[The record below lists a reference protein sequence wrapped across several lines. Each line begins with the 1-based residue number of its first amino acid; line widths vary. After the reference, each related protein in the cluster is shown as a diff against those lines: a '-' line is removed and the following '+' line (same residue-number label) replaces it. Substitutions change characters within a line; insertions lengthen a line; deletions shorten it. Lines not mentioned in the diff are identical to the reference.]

1 VGAAFAFSLSA
12 AFNPTLF
19 TALMVMLYSAQPGR
33 LMLGYQLGAYTA
45 SITLGMVI
53 VFTLPDSS
61 AVSTSR
67 NSLTPAVDLALG
79 LVALLIALVLFS
91 GPHDRVAEHRER
103 RKRKKEEKRKGP
115 PRWRR
120 ALDTGSPKIAFVVGL
135 ALSLPGAS
143 YLIALGL
150 LHEQDLPTST
160 TALCVIAFCLI
171 QMILLEIPVL
181 GFALAP
187 ERTVSA
193 VASFKSWI
201 SRDARRIAS
210 WAALLIGI
218 LLVVRGILEL
228 LR

>member
-1 VGAAFAFSLSA
+1 MGAAFAFSLSA

-33 LMLGYQLGAYTA
+33 LMLGYLLGAYTA

-53 VFTLPDSS
+53 VFTLPDSG

-79 LVALLIALVLFS
+79 LLALLIALVLFS
-91 GPHDRVAEHRER
+91 GPHDRVAERRER

-120 ALDTGSPKIAFVVGL
+120 ALDTGSPWIAFVVGL

-150 LHEQDLPTST
+150 LHKQNLPTST

-171 QMILLEIPVL
+171 QLILLEIPVL

>member
-1 VGAAFAFSLSA
+1 MGAAFAFSLSA

-33 LMLGYQLGAYTA
+33 LMLGYLLGAYTA

-53 VFTLPDSS
+53 VFTLPDSGV
-61 AVSTSR
+61 VSTSR

-79 LVALLIALVLFS
+79 LLALLIALVLFS
-91 GPHDRVAEHRER
+91 GPHDRVAERRER

-120 ALDTGSPKIAFVVGL
+120 ALDTGSPWIAFVVGL

-150 LHEQDLPTST
+150 LHKQDLPTGA

-181 GFALAP
+181 GFAFAP

-193 VASFKSWI
+193 IESFKSWI
-201 SRDARRIAS
+201 SRDARGIAG
-210 WAALLIGI
+210 WAAFLIGV
-218 LLVVRGILEL
+218 LLVVRGVLEL